1 MEHDHCSDLLRSIE
15 DYLDGDIQPEVC
27 SQLEEHLR
35 GCQNCRIVV
44 DTLRKTISL
53 YHDEACHE
61 MMPEATREHLY
72 RELNLLDFL
81 PHSDERK

>member
-1 MEHDHCSDLLRSIE
+1 MDHDNCSELLKSIE

-27 SQLEEHLR
+27 TRLEEHLR

-53 YHDEACHE
+53 YHDEACQE
-61 MMPEATREHLY
+61 MMPDKMREHLY
-72 RELNLLDFL
+72 MELNLLDYL
-81 PHSDERK
+81 PGTRE